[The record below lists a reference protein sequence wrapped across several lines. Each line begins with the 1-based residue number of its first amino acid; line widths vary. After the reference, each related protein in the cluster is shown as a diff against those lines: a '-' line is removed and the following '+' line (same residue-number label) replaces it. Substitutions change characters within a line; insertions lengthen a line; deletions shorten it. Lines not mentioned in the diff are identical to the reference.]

1 MNCRWSSLLAVS
13 AALALSFAGARHSSA
28 QSSPAGSASASASA
42 SAPAPPSPP
51 APSPVVTAVDAEILI
66 LHANNSGR
74 GIDPK
79 VRDLP
84 QLKKPPFS
92 SYNSYQVLGQS
103 RVALPLG
110 KQVDTPLPN
119 NGTFRLS
126 FKEALAPARFKLAA
140 TILQPDGKPFLPML
154 EVSLPYNEFFFVGAQ
169 SYTDNK
175 QEGKLAVRLL
185 KERLRLAIPG
195 DPSMLRDGA

>member
-1 MNCRWSSLLAVS
+1 MNRRWSSCLAVFS
-13 AALALSFAGARHSSA
+13 VLALTLAAARHSSA
-28 QSSPAGSASASASA
+28 QPSPSASASASA
-42 SAPAPPSPP
+42 SAPTPTP
-51 APSPVVTAVDAEILI
+51 APAPAPAVTAVDAEILI
-66 LHANNSGR
+66 LHASNSGR

-110 KQVDTPLPN
+110 KAVDTQLPN
-119 NGTFRLS
+119 GGLFRLS
-126 FKEALAPARFKLAA
+126 FKEALAPLRFKLA
-140 TILQPDGKPFLPML
+140 TSILQPNGKPFLPLL

-169 SYTDNK
+169 SHTDNK
-175 QEGKLAVRLL
+175 QEGKLVLAVRLL
-185 KERLRLAIPG
+185 K
-195 DPSMLRDGA
+195 

>member
-1 MNCRWSSLLAVS
+1 MNRRWSSLLAVS
-13 AALALSFAGARHSSA
+13 TALVLSSVGARSSSA
-28 QSSPAGSASASASA
+28 QPSPAVSASASASA
-42 SAPAPPSPP
+42 SAPSPP

-119 NGTFRLS
+119 SGTFRLS
-126 FKEALAPARFKLAA
+126 FKEALAPARFKLAT

-175 QEGKLAVRLL
+175 QEGKLVLAVRLL

-195 DPSMLRDGA
+195 DPGMLRSGA

>member
-1 MNCRWSSLLAVS
+1 MNRRWSSCLAVFS
-13 AALALSFAGARHSSA
+13 VLALTLAAARHSSA
-28 QSSPAGSASASASA
+28 QPSPPPSASASA
-42 SAPAPPSPP
+42 SAPTPTP
-51 APSPVVTAVDAEILI
+51 APAVTAVDAEILI
-66 LHANNSGR
+66 LHASNSGR

-92 SYNSYQVLGQS
+92 SYNSYHVLGQS

-110 KQVDTPLPN
+110 KPVDTQLPN
-119 NGTFRLS
+119 GGLFRLS
-126 FKEALAPARFKLAA
+126 FKEALAPLRFKLA
-140 TILQPDGKPFLPML
+140 TSILQPNGKPFLPLL

-175 QEGKLAVRLL
+175 QEGKLVLAVRLL
-185 KERLRLAIPG
+185 K
-195 DPSMLRDGA
+195 

>member
-1 MNCRWSSLLAVS
+1 MNRRPSSVLLLSTAF
-13 AALALSFAGARHSSA
+13 ALAPAVARQASA
-28 QSSPAGSASASASA
+28 QPAASASASASA
-42 SAPAPPSPP
+42 SPSPPPPTPPPTPP
-51 APSPVVTAVDAEILI
+51 APSPVVTTIDAEILV

-103 RVALPLG
+103 RIPLPLG
-110 KQVDTPLPN
+110 KPVDTTLPN
-119 NGTFRLS
+119 HGTFRLS

-175 QEGKLAVRLL
+175 QEGKLVLAVRLL
-185 KERLRLAIPG
+185 KER
-195 DPSMLRDGA
+195 